1 MPIPSSAPAALDA
14 RVAALHT
21 ALSRLEA
28 AEQAVRAAEA
38 ERIEAF
44 ASVFDV
50 AAAGSGTGLRSIP
63 TGRGGEILYRTVRA
77 EAAAA
82 LRHSEHTVERYFNR
96 AHALTFSYPRTLD
109 ALRDGSISEQHTA
122 VIVDAGIVVG
132 DADDPDAV
140 LRRAGYEHAVLE
152 HARFETPSRL
162 RPIAR
167 RIAEQYAQRPLDERH
182 AEARRRRRV
191 YLADGDDGMSDLV
204 AHLPA
209 AEAHGIYAELTRRS
223 REIERA
229 QAERAERP
237 ADMRAE
243 RRTRDEIRADL
254 LADILLGAASEP
266 ASPHA
271 RAERGAPR
279 AQVQVVI
286 PVECL
291 ISPPGAD
298 QADTGEELGSPTAHP
313 APTLVGYG
321 PIDTDTAQR
330 LAGASTSWELVRVH
344 VGSSG
349 ALADDS
355 GGVPA
360 ALSAVPPESCT
371 RLADSGTLLADSGTL
386 LAVDRYRPS
395 AAMRRRL
402 SARDQHCR
410 FPGCRAPL
418 ARCDLDHTVDAALGG
433 TTATDNLAHLCR
445 GHHTLKHH
453 GGWRVWQQEDG
464 ALDWRSPTGR
474 RYRERPPGRVLFISM
489 SKRSPMPERIPDSE
503 RTRAPD
509 ARSTSHSAR
518 SLLLQ

>member
-14 RVAALHT
+14 RVAALDA

-28 AEQAVRAAEA
+28 AERAVRVAEA
-38 ERIEAF
+38 ARLEAF

-82 LRHSEHTVERYFNR
+82 LRHSEQTVERCFNR

-204 AHLPA
+204 AHLTA
-209 AEAHGIYAELTRRS
+209 AEEHGIYAELTRRS

-229 QAERAERP
+229 QAAQAERDTDLP
-237 ADMRAE
+237 SE

-254 LADILLGAASEP
+254 LAEIVLGAASKP

-271 RAERGAPR
+271 SAGRGAPR
-279 AQVQVVI
+279 AQVQVVV

-291 ISPPGAD
+291 TSPDGSDHAD
-298 QADTGEELGSPTAHP
+298 MSEELGSPTARP
-313 APTLVGYG
+313 APTLAGYG
-321 PIDTDTAQR
+321 PIDTDTARR
-330 LAGASTSWELVRVH
+330 LAGGSNSWELVRVH
-344 VGSSG
+344 VGSGG
-349 ALADDS
+349 ALTDDP

-360 ALSAVPPESCT
+360 DLSAV
-371 RLADSGTLLADSGTL
+371 LAHSATLLASSGTPPENSGTL

-395 AAMRRRL
+395 AAMRRHL

-418 ARCDLDHTVDAALGG
+418 ARCDIDHTVDAALGG
-433 TTATDNLAHLCR
+433 ATATDNLAHLCR

-489 SKRSPMPERIPDSE
+489 SERSPMPERIPDSE

-509 ARSTSHSAR
+509 ARSTSHSAS